1 MEDDE
6 VAVLEMGISDFGE
19 MSRLTAIAKPDIAVI
34 TNIGQCHLEN
44 LGTRDGILKAKTE
57 IFKGMSADGVAVL
70 NADDDKLITVGEV
83 CGKPPVHFGIEN
95 KSGIYA
101 KNIQSRGLL
110 GTDACL
116 CNVACADG
124 VSEFAVHISVP
135 GSHMVYN
142 ALAAAAVGALL
153 GLTSGEIAEG
163 IASMNTIAGRNN
175 IIKTENLL
183 ILDDCYNAN
192 PVSMKSSID
201 VIALAEGRK
210 ICILGDMF
218 ELGRDEEKLHY
229 EVGQYMAG
237 KNIDV
242 LLTAGKLAKNIA
254 AGAKDS
260 GAVGEIHSFETRD
273 ELLDALPQHL
283 KKGDNILVKASHGMQ
298 FTEVVK
304 TLEKY

>member
-1 MEDDE
+1 
-6 VAVLEMGISDFGE
+6 
-19 MSRLTAIAKPDIAVI
+19 
-34 TNIGQCHLEN
+34 
-44 LGTRDGILKAKTE
+44 
-57 IFKGMSADGVAVL
+57 
-70 NADDDKLITVGEV
+70 
-83 CGKPPVHFGIEN
+83 
-95 KSGIYA
+95 
-101 KNIQSRGLL
+101 
-110 GTDACL
+110 
-116 CNVACADG
+116 
-124 VSEFAVHISVP
+124 
-135 GSHMVYN
+135 MVYN
-142 ALAAAAVGALL
+142 AMAAAAVGALL
-153 GLTSGEIAEG
+153 GLTSVEIAEG

-237 KNIDV
+237 KNVDV

-254 AGAKDS
+254 AGAKDT

-273 ELLDALPQHL
+273 ELLDALPQLL

>member
-1 MEDDE
+1 
-6 VAVLEMGISDFGE
+6 
-19 MSRLTAIAKPDIAVI
+19 
-34 TNIGQCHLEN
+34 
-44 LGTRDGILKAKTE
+44 
-57 IFKGMSADGVAVL
+57 
-70 NADDDKLITVGEV
+70 
-83 CGKPPVHFGIEN
+83 
-95 KSGIYA
+95 
-101 KNIQSRGLL
+101 
-110 GTDACL
+110 
-116 CNVACADG
+116 
-124 VSEFAVHISVP
+124 
-135 GSHMVYN
+135 MVYN

-175 IIKTENLL
+175 IIKTEKLL

-201 VIALAEGRK
+201 VISLAEGRK

-237 KNIDV
+237 KNVDV

-254 AGAKDS
+254 TGAKDT

-273 ELLDALPQHL
+273 ELINALPNLL
-283 KKGDNILVKASHGMQ
+283 KEGDNILVKASHGMS
-298 FTEVVK
+298 FTEIVK